1 MRAGLSSDR
10 KTFVDGVLYNLG
22 NHRVA
27 DMADVDTSAGGPCH
41 INHILCRYIFCPDIV
56 RIQKITNFLFT
67 CAVVFGLGFFFPFQ
81 YLSIFLAVET
91 TKCVV
96 RLQNLESFPHI
107 SEVDGRE
114 EVPVRT
120 GESFESG
127 NATVVKIHQIVYVV
141 FDGIWLVVV
150 IPYKS
155 APQCVVYEGMTADF
169 A

>member
-1 MRAGLSSDR
+1 M
-10 KTFVDGVLYNLG
+10 
-22 NHRVA
+22 
-27 DMADVDTSAGGPCH
+27 
-41 INHILCRYIFCPDIV
+41 

-155 APQCVVYEGMTADF
+155 APQCVVYETLLSFKSKISLFIRDGSLFSGISIRHVQPATTAAREPVSKSSRYSNPGSF
-169 A
+169 RCA